1 MKEPKTLAILK
12 IDSDNVIFQRYG
24 DDDYALCWEN
34 GDYSVRGTLQDLEEE
49 SGVANLLNEIKAE
62 EREDKS

>member
-12 IDSDNVIFQRYG
+12 IDGDNVIFQQYG
-24 DDDYALCWEN
+24 NDDYALCWEN

-49 SGVANLLNEIKAE
+49 SGLANLLNEIKAE
-62 EREDKS
+62 ERGDKS